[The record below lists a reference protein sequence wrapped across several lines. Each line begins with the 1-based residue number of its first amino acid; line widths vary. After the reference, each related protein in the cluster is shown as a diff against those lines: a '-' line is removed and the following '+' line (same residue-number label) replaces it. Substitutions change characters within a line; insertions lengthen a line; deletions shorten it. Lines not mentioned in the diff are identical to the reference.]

1 MKSLEAKG
9 TSLTNLDLIEERQ
22 TIEAGVKSKTKQVPW
37 KLMRKLREQDVLE
50 NRKRLEKQL
59 TDKIKKIRT
68 KFD

>member
-59 TDKIKKIRT
+59 TDKIKKIRI